1 MNLNSLSKSSYS
13 QGQGQSRGQ
22 SHESSQWDKIKR
34 KLSAGFEIPDNEK
47 GNILRYVTYL
57 NTGSSKFFKIFELP
71 VLRI

>member
-1 MNLNSLSKSSYS
+1 MNLNSLSKSSQS
-13 QGQGQSRGQ
+13 QGQGRGQ